1 MELMLPVFSV
11 MHATLLNGCE
21 CTTDECRQAWGTVY
35 CQYIVAFLLVECWKV
50 IIKVILVLYHILWW
64 NVFVYLFIL
73 VFGWSTIFYGFLC
86 HLFCLFVCTNECTL
100 SGCSPGSSTRAA
112 ALGLSLRSD
121 SHSGPGS
128 HSGPDSY
135 CTVLTLI
142 HALTLAALFWW
153 WMVKVLVDLVL
164 TVISARIEYNDR
176 HVCLQF

>member
-1 MELMLPVFSV
+1 MHVHSLRGNRVSPLTLP
-11 MHATLLNGCE
+11 
-21 CTTDECRQAWGTVY
+21 W
-35 CQYIVAFLLVECWKV
+35 ILLVECWKV

-100 SGCSPGSSTRAA
+100 SGCSPSSSTRAA

>member
-1 MELMLPVFSV
+1 MLSV
-11 MHATLLNGCE
+11 GQISIIHSTSKSLVHLWCHCRLLVVLE
-21 CTTDECRQAWGTVY
+21 H
-35 CQYIVAFLLVECWKV
+35 LLVECWKV

-64 NVFVYLFIL
+64 NVIVYLFIL

-86 HLFCLFVCTNECTL
+86 HLFCLFVCTRWVYAQEWRVPL
-100 SGCSPGSSTRAA
+100 SGCSPSSSTRAA

-164 TVISARIEYNDR
+164 TVISAPVSYTHLTLPTIRT
-176 HVCLQF
+176 V